1 MKSLSIYET
10 ENEFEILKN
19 RVANG
24 ENIYTLLDGKVIKI
38 LSDGNAKLATKSEF
52 KNLIA
57 PFQNAEIEED
67 GEAEIEEKEL
77 GEEQL
82 VAEDNKKYEELETRV
97 SAIETVL
104 SKPIF
109 TKSGV

>member
-10 ENEFEILKN
+10 EEELEILKN
-19 RVANG
+19 RVVNG
-24 ENIYTLLDGKVIKI
+24 EDIYTLLDGKVIKL

-52 KNLIA
+52 RNLIA
-57 PFQNAEIEED
+57 PFQNAEIKED
-67 GEAEIEEKEL
+67 EEAEIDEKEVVK
-77 GEEQL
+77 EQF

-97 SAIETVL
+97 TAIETAL